1 MKIMFSYRVDVD
13 GNYVVEIEVNGR
25 ECEVVDKGRIINQII
40 ESGETER
47 NAVDM
52 LGASL
57 ESRLNG

>member
-1 MKIMFSYRVDVD
+1 MFSYRIDAD

-25 ECEVVDKGRIINQII
+25 EYEVVDKGHIINQII
-40 ESGETER
+40 ESGETEG